1 MTLVALVDDHELLRT
16 GLAAMINSFDGFKVI
31 MEANNGQEFIEKIRN
46 NRTTPNI
53 VLLDITMPQMD
64 GYETSSWIKSNL
76 PQTKVLV
83 LSMLENDTAIIRMLK
98 NGARGYILK
107 DSKPRIFKDALNN
120 IRDSG
125 FYINDLVSNKLM
137 QYINKEEV
145 YDNDVLT
152 LGNLSE
158 NEVAFLKWICTDKTY
173 KEIADEMCLSPRTID
188 TYRDNLFKKLEVK
201 TRVGLAIFAI
211 KSGIVTI

>member
-1 MTLVALVDDHELLRT
+1 MTFVALVDDHELLRT
-16 GLAAMINSFDGFKVI
+16 GLAAIINSFEGFKVVI
-31 MEANNGQEFIEKIRN
+31 EANNGQQFIEKVK
-46 NRTTPNI
+46 TKTPPDI
-53 VLLDITMPQMD
+53 VLLDITMPVMD

-107 DSKPRIFKDALNN
+107 DSKPKVFKDALDS

-125 FYINDLVSNKLM
+125 YFINELVSNKLM
-137 QYINKEEV
+137 HYINHEEV
-145 YDNDVLT
+145 FDSDAFALN
-152 LGNLSE
+152 NLSE
-158 NEVAFLKWICTDKTY
+158 NEVTFLKWICTEKTY

-188 TYRDNLFKKLEVK
+188 TYRDNLFKKLDVK

-211 KSGIVTI
+211 KNSIVTI